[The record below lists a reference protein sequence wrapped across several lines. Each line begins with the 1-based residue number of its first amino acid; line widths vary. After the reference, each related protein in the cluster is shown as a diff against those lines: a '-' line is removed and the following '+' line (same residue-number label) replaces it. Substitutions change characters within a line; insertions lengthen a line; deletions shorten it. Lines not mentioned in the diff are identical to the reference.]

1 MDAQQTSSIPEAQ
14 KEGVVSTFLTAG
26 PVTGAA
32 LGTRVDDSTNL
43 RKRDEVIA
51 SIRRNRL
58 VIVAGAGVSI
68 QSAGYPRPSPDVA
81 GWPGLLKHGVDHCVK
96 YQLLELEEADLVRQQ
111 IKIGNNAGKT
121 DYLIEA
127 AQRIHDSLDKRANG
141 RYWWLHD
148 SIGQLK
154 ANDTRLIRAIQGMGG
169 LIATLNYDSLVEQ
182 VTGWRSIEWHQRV
195 EVTRCMHDRERDVV
209 LHLHGFWK
217 NPERIILDRLS
228 YEEIKRHPDTR
239 DLLRDFARNHTILF
253 VGCGETFFDPNFQT
267 LLCWAREALLGVQ
280 HRHYVLC
287 RQSDEPKLF
296 SSLQQHGYLDSLVY
310 GDSYG
315 ELSPYLEAIGNE
327 SGASS
332 KATNPPIFSMASMAP
347 HTSSKPLK
355 PADIWKLQT
364 QR

>member
-1 MDAQQTSSIPEAQ
+1 MDAQPQSSKPEAQ
-14 KEGVVSTFLTAG
+14 KAGVVADSAKAG
-26 PVTGAA
+26 QFSYAA
-32 LGTRVDDSTNL
+32 LGTLVDDPSNL
-43 RKRDEVIA
+43 RKRDEVLA
-51 SIRRNRL
+51 SIGRNGL
-58 VIVAGAGVSI
+58 VVVAGAGVSI
-68 QSAGYPRPSPDVA
+68 QSAGLPRPSPDVA

-96 YQLLELEEADLVRQQ
+96 HQLLDSGEADLVRQQ
-111 IKIGNNAGKT
+111 IRIGNNAGKT

-127 AQRIHDSLDKRANG
+127 AQRIHDSLEKRANG

-154 ANDTRLIRAIQGMGG
+154 ANDSRLIRAIQGLGG
-169 LIATLNYDSLVEQ
+169 LITTLNYDDLVEQ
-182 VTGWRSIEWHQRV
+182 VTGLRSIEWHQRV

-228 YEEIKRHPDTR
+228 YEEIKRHADTR
-239 DLLRDFARNHTILF
+239 DLLRDFARNYTILF
-253 VGCGETFFDPNFQT
+253 IGCGETFFDPNFQT
-267 LLCWAREALLGVQ
+267 LLSWAKDALLGVQ

-296 SSLQQHGYLDSLVY
+296 TSLQHHGYLDSLVY
-310 GDSYG
+310 GDSYE
-315 ELSPYLEAIGNE
+315 ELSPFLEGIGNE

-332 KATNPPIFSMASMAP
+332 QATNPPIFPTSSMAP
-347 HTSSKPLK
+347 DTSSKPRK